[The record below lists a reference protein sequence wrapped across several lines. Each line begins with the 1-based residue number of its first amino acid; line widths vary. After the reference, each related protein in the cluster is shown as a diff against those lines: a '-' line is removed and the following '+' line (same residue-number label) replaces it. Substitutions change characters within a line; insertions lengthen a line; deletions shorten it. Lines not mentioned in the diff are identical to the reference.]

1 MEEVRGT
8 QGLKC
13 GAMSALAPPSPHES
27 LFIKLADSL
36 ERQIR
41 DGLYRSGDKLPSLR
55 EIAASHGYGK
65 NTVVSAFERLVA
77 LGLVEPRRGAGF
89 FVKESVHQTHEV
101 GESVDNPS
109 RRRAMDIVWL
119 MRMQLRNDPGQ
130 LSVGDAFP
138 PSEWLAGARL
148 DRSHHK
154 VARGGLGALFRYGDR
169 LGYAPLRHRLVRRL
183 ADVGIDAH
191 PQQIVLTH
199 GANEAMDLI
208 VRYFVPPSGVV
219 LIDDPGYYP
228 LLGKL
233 HLAGARVVGVP
244 RLADGPDLQALERA
258 LQTERPRLFFTQSL
272 AHNPTGSDLSLHKA
286 QAVLR
291 LAEQHNLLL
300 VENDALSDFRPATA
314 PRLSALDGLERTLY
328 LGSFSKSL
336 SAALRV
342 GFVACSAD
350 LAQELADLKILTT
363 VSSSEYA
370 ERAVETLLAERRYA
384 KHLEQLRGQLAET
397 THNAYALLDQMG
409 AEVFVRPAHS
419 LFIWVRWPGFDDA
432 HALAQSMMD
441 MNIVMAPGNI
451 FSVNSERISPWSR
464 CNSHAVLDPRFSQ
477 AMARLGG

>member
-1 MEEVRGT
+1 
-8 QGLKC
+8 
-13 GAMSALAPPSPHES
+13 MSALTSS
-27 LFIKLADSL
+27 LFALLADSL

-41 DGLYRSGDKLPSLR
+41 DGVYRSGDKLPSLR
-55 EIAASHGYGK
+55 EIAASRGYGK
-65 NTVVSAFERLVA
+65 NTVVAAFELLVA
-77 LGLVEPRRGAGF
+77 RGLVEPRRGAGF
-89 FVKESVHQTHEV
+89 FVKEAVHQAPQA
-101 GESVDNPS
+101 GESADNPS

-119 MRMQLRNDPGQ
+119 MRMQLRNEPGQ
-130 LSVGDAFP
+130 LAVGDAFP

-208 VRYFVPPSGVV
+208 VRYFVPPGGVV

-244 RLADGPDLQALERA
+244 RLADGPDLQALER
-258 LQTERPRLFFTQSL
+258 LLKVERPRLFFTQSL
-272 AHNPTGSDLSLHKA
+272 AHNPTGSDLSAPKA

-342 GFVACSAD
+342 GYVACSAD
-350 LAQELADLKILTT
+350 RAQELADLKILTA
-363 VSSSEYA
+363 VSSSEYT

-384 KHLEQLRGQLAET
+384 RHLEQLRGRLAEA
-397 THNAYALLDQMG
+397 THSAYALLDRMG

-419 LFIWVRWPGFDDA
+419 LCIWARWPGFDDA
-432 HALAQSMMD
+432 LALARSMLD
-441 MNIVMAPGNI
+441 MGIVMAPGNI
-451 FSVNSERISPWSR
+451 FSVDGHQVSPWSR
-464 CNSHAVLDPRFSQ
+464 CNPHAVQDPRF
-477 AMARLGG
+477 ARALERLRG

>member
-1 MEEVRGT
+1 
-8 QGLKC
+8 
-13 GAMSALAPPSPHES
+13 MSAPTFP
-27 LFIKLADSL
+27 LFVPLADSL

-41 DGLYRSGDKLPSLR
+41 DGVYRGGDKLPSLR
-55 EIAASHGYGK
+55 EIAASRGYGK
-65 NTVVSAFERLVA
+65 NTVVSAFELLVA
-77 LGLVEPRRGAGF
+77 RGLEEPRRGAGF
-89 FVKESVHQTHEV
+89 FVKETVHHASQA
-101 GESVDNPS
+101 GESAGSPS

-119 MRMQLRNDPGQ
+119 MRMQLRNESGQ
-130 LSVGDAFP
+130 LAVGDAFP

-148 DRSHHK
+148 DRTHHK

-183 ADVGIDAH
+183 ADVGIDAR

-199 GANEAMDLI
+199 GANQAMDLI
-208 VRYFVPPSGVV
+208 VRYFVPPGGVV

-233 HLAGARVVGVP
+233 HLAGARIVGVP
-244 RLADGPDLQALERA
+244 RLADGPDLQALQHSLET
-258 LQTERPRLFFTQSL
+258 LRPRLFFTQSL
-272 AHNPTGSDLSLHKA
+272 AHNPTGSDLSLSKA
-286 QAVLR
+286 RAVLR

-342 GFVACSAD
+342 GFVACSPD

-370 ERAVETLLAERRYA
+370 ERAVETVLAERRHA
-384 KHLEQLRGQLAET
+384 KHLEQLRGRLAEA
-397 THNAYALLDQMG
+397 THGAYALLDRMG
-409 AEVFVRPAHS
+409 AEVFVRPEHS
-419 LFIWVRWPGFDDA
+419 LFIWVRWPGFADA
-432 HALAQSMMD
+432 QALAQSMLDMD
-441 MNIVMAPGNI
+441 IVMAPGNI
-451 FSVNSERISPWSR
+451 FSVDRERISPWSR
-464 CNSHAVLDPRFSQ
+464 CNPHAVQDPRF
-477 AMARLGG
+477 ARALERLRG